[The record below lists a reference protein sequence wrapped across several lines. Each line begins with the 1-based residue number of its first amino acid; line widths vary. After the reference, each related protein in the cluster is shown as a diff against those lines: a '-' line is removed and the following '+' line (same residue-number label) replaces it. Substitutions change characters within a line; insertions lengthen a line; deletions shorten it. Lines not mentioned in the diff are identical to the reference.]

1 MRIKAPAFLTRHM
14 GYETNH
20 AGIMRKRAA
29 QRKRDRLPVTLLT
42 IAFLSIARC
51 SARPAWRKMM
61 R

>member
-1 MRIKAPAFLTRHM
+1 M

-29 QRKRDRLPVTLLT
+29 RRKRDRLPVTLLT